1 MCLSANFWSTPV
13 VGLRFLQFP
22 FSEALNGGKEGPPFV
37 GLSRWL
43 LGGSWL
49 GLGRGRGYKKNVQ
62 IRWDMFIS
70 KMTNLPAGA
79 GEGEDFCFRLVP
91 DWVLVPLDWLRDFCL
106 GACTDETPAERDRS
120 QYTVHTPMCHT
131 HYTV

>member
-1 MCLSANFWSTPV
+1 MLEMCLSANFWSTPV

-49 GLGRGRGYKKNVQ
+49 GLGRGRGYKK
-62 IRWDMFIS
+62 
-70 KMTNLPAGA
+70 K
-79 GEGEDFCFRLVP
+79 
-91 DWVLVPLDWLRDFCL
+91 
-106 GACTDETPAERDRS
+106 CTDQVGYIYIKNDQLTCRGRRGRRLLFSFGPRLGTGTIGLAQGLLLGS
-120 QYTVHTPMCHT
+120 LH
-131 HYTV
+131 